1 MKITKLVNNNCH
13 VCHAQAFCRPLFPA
27 VLLRKLITICFAAKL
42 SDVFLSGKLLTHVFH
57 YLYYQLMV
65 SGVGGNLGVG
75 ARDLVAVEYKL
86 VLVRALIRA
95 PPMEDKIVL
104 V

>member
-1 MKITKLVNNNCH
+1 
-13 VCHAQAFCRPLFPA
+13 
-27 VLLRKLITICFAAKL
+27 
-42 SDVFLSGKLLTHVFH
+42 
-57 YLYYQLMV
+57 MV

-95 PPMEDKIVL
+95 PLIEDKIVL
-104 V
+104 VKETRQDLVTISLAQVNCKISASALSWPSNGIASDTSDSYSILEFNTILEIARVCV

>member
-1 MKITKLVNNNCH
+1 
-13 VCHAQAFCRPLFPA
+13 
-27 VLLRKLITICFAAKL
+27 
-42 SDVFLSGKLLTHVFH
+42 
-57 YLYYQLMV
+57 MV

-86 VLVRALIRA
+86 VLVRVLIRA
-95 PPMEDKIVL
+95 PPTEDKIVL